1 MVAVKNKNKK
11 KSFSNFHQKEEEK
24 RGHCG
29 LGSEENQHCN
39 KNGNKWI
46 FGMCKQP
53 YAVILQ
59 PPAYMLNLSVLQR
72 VMFGSKSHTNFQV
85 NLSFLLNDLYSSLSI
100 SNKLCQFTFMELVR
114 ILGFEMSRKEKKSLF
129 VT

>member
-1 MVAVKNKNKK
+1 
-11 KSFSNFHQKEEEK
+11 
-24 RGHCG
+24 
-29 LGSEENQHCN
+29 
-39 KNGNKWI
+39 
-46 FGMCKQP
+46 MCKQP

-85 NLSFLLNDLYSSLSI
+85 NLSFLLNDLYSSLFI